1 MNAGVGGAEKALVD
15 VCSGFESPSLGSWT
29 PVRFEAEVF
38 TERFFILRIFLFG
51 ESARSTPGKFGN
63 ELEKGS
69 LRSMSAWLLGTEFV
83 LKFVNDVRGED
94 ESGVSGGER
103 GEGSVRE
110 DPTVDIVV
118 VGEDSVDSKV
128 ELESRRN
135 VVGAGWVTL
144 RGLFEVLVCEVVAAV
159 SLSYASNLSG
169 PFPNTD
175 INEGKDARSDCELV
189 DTGILEPGE
198 LVGGHLFAADEYFC
212 S

>member
-1 MNAGVGGAEKALVD
+1 M
-15 VCSGFESPSLGSWT
+15 
-29 PVRFEAEVF
+29 
-38 TERFFILRIFLFG
+38 LRIFLFG
-51 ESARSTPGKFGN
+51 ESARSTPGKIGN

-69 LRSMSAWLLGTEFV
+69 LRSISAWLLGTEFV
-83 LKFVNDVRGED
+83 LRFLNEVRGEE

-110 DPTVDIVV
+110 DSTVDIVV

-135 VVGAGWVTL
+135 VGGTGWAMCS
-144 RGLFEVLVCEVVAAV
+144 GLFEVLPCEVVAAA
-159 SLSYASNLSG
+159 SPSYASNLSE

-198 LVGGHLFAADEYFC
+198 SLFAEG
-212 S
+212 